1 MWRWFVVGF
10 PALFMFNVVVAKTS
24 DDNCAEGFSGSV
36 IAILVDVSDPLS
48 VPNGMSYQ
56 ALVNKI
62 IEQAP
67 KHSRVDVYKIA
78 AGSTG
83 VAPPEISLCKPGPK
97 SDNSFMSGEKY
108 WANRITTRF
117 HKPLKMELES
127 LGQTPVPGKSSPIL
141 ESIFT
146 ISIRSF
152 SADEKMSGQKGKLI
166 VVSDFMQHSDIVSFF
181 NTNIPD
187 YSTWRKTEIG
197 RSWVRNFGNV
207 EVFAVVIPRSG
218 SSALPKRGRNFFV
231 EYFQENFRKMEW
243 IDLSQSSAL
252 RFF

>member
-1 MWRWFVVGF
+1 MWRWFLLGV
-10 PALFMFNVVVAKTS
+10 PALFMLNAVVAKTS

-56 ALVNKI
+56 ALVSKI

-97 SDNSFMSGEKY
+97 SDNPLMYGEKY
-108 WANRITTRF
+108 WANRIATRF
-117 HKPLKMELES
+117 YKPLKQELDS

-152 SADEKMSGQKGKLI
+152 SADQNGIEQNGKLI
-166 VVSDFMQHSDIVSFF
+166 VVSDFMQHTDIASFF
-181 NTNIPD
+181 NANIPD
-187 YSTWRKTEIG
+187 YSVWRKTEIG
-197 RSWVRNFGNV
+197 RSWVRNFGKV
-207 EVFAVVIPRSG
+207 EVVAVVIPRSG

-243 IDLSQSSAL
+243 IDLSQSNTL